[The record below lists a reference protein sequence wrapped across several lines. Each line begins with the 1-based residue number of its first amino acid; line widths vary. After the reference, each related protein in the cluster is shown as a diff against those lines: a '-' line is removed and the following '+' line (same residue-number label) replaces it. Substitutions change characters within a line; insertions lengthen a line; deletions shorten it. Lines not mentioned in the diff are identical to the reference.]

1 VRRCFRFPAS
11 WRDVSLSTRV
21 DVIKLFSS
29 SLTKMQIKL
38 DHLSSARLSSRLVS
52 LGKTT
57 AYPSEAP
64 SRCAL
69 PTNIRPAWKGLPRT
83 NALNYICTFSVTNQI
98 FMTLTP
104 GQLLPS
110 PLFLSRL
117 KKIKTMDL
125 WKE

>member
-1 VRRCFRFPAS
+1 MQLPIRQQFLATFPKIRRYFGISGHSDQAKPFVFGTP
-11 WRDVSLSTRV
+11 
-21 DVIKLFSS
+21 IQSS
-29 SLTKMQIKL
+29 
-38 DHLSSARLSSRLVS
+38 LVS
-52 LGKTT
+52 LGKAT

-83 NALNYICTFSVTNQI
+83 NALNYIRTFSVTNQI

-117 KKIKTMDL
+117 KKQKKNNGFMESVGS
-125 WKE
+125 WK